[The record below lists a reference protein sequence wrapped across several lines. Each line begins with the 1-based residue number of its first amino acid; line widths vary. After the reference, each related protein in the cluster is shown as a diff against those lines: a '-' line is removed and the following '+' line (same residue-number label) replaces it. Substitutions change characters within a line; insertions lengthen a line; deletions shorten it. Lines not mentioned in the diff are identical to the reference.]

1 METMLDH
8 DVEILYAKN
17 LELFDSLES
26 LLSIE
31 TDQEARQGLIVHLE
45 ALDLI
50 LDMLEDILEK
60 KDATRKELT

>member
-1 METMLDH
+1 MLDN

-31 TDQEARQGLIVHLE
+31 TDQTARQGLIVHLE

>member
-1 METMLDH
+1 MLDH

>member
-1 METMLDH
+1 MLDH

-60 KDATRKELT
+60 KDATRMELT